1 MEQATQMCFGFRSF
15 LVTFLALSLCNKFKF
30 TTVVGVHAVHGY
42 VYMSQG
48 SIMLMEKK
56 EKKEKTTP
64 TSPPNKQGTTTTEY
78 QTKPNDK
85 TYPQELTC

>member
-1 MEQATQMCFGFRSF
+1 MEQATQLCFGFRSF

-48 SIMLMEKK
+48 SIMLMKK
-56 EKKEKTTP
+56 KKKEKTTP

-85 TYPQELTC
+85 TYPKELTC